1 MAIEIRLRLGADDGQ
16 RARLLALQVGFAE
29 LCNAIA
35 PFVRQTRVWNR
46 VALHHM
52 VYRSM
57 RERYPAMGS
66 QMVCNAVYAVSRA
79 SRHLFQSPG
88 SPLHHT
94 RFANRPLPLIRFT
107 ERCPVYFDRH
117 TLSIKDGQLSMFT
130 LDGRMKFELS
140 VSAAQQQALT
150 NHRVQEIM
158 LLRQSEMFELRI
170 QLDEAANPDLT
181 PEISVPATSILDNTG
196 VRARHPM
203 AVVAPPAPPVSL
215 DEFVSVEDLLVGG

>member
-1 MAIEIRLRLGADDGQ
+1 MTIEIRLRLGADEGQ

-29 LCNAIA
+29 LCNAIS
-35 PFVRQTRVWNR
+35 PVVRQTRVWNR

-52 VYRSM
+52 VYRTM
-57 RERYPAMGS
+57 RERFPAMGS

-79 SRHLFQSPG
+79 SRHLFQTPG

-94 RFANRPLPLIRFT
+94 RFANRQLPLIRFT
-107 ERCPVYFDRH
+107 DRCPVYFDRH

-140 VSAAQQQALT
+140 VTLPQQQAMML
-150 NHRVQEIM
+150 HKVQEIM
-158 LLRQSEMFELRI
+158 LLREGDLFELRI
-170 QLDEAANPDLT
+170 QLEDAQTTSPELLSQACAPVANLLDE
-181 PEISVPATSILDNTG
+181 I
-196 VRARHPM
+196 RAGTRRPT

-215 DEFVSVEDLLVGG
+215 DEFLSVEDEAA